1 MSIYRARS
9 LCPIC
14 SSDEEIWFMAGKV
27 EPLEVVECRKC
38 SQIYEPADFI
48 YTFIELHNN
57 VSVSSNTSLPSI
69 TL

>member
-1 MSIYRARS
+1 
-9 LCPIC
+9 
-14 SSDEEIWFMAGKV
+14 MAGKV

-57 VSVSSNTSLPSI
+57 VAVSSNTSLPSI

>member
-1 MSIYRARS
+1 MG
-9 LCPIC
+9 
-14 SSDEEIWFMAGKV
+14 GKV

-38 SQIYEPADFI
+38 SQVYEPADFI
-48 YTFIELHNN
+48 YTFIELRDN

>member
-1 MSIYRARS
+1 
-9 LCPIC
+9 
-14 SSDEEIWFMAGKV
+14 MAGKV
-27 EPLEVVECRKC
+27 EPLEGVEWRKW

>member
-1 MSIYRARS
+1 MSTYRARS

-14 SSDEEIWFMAGKV
+14 SSDEEVWFMGGKV

-48 YTFIELHNN
+48 YTIIELYDN
-57 VSVSSNTSLPSI
+57 VSISSNTSLPSI